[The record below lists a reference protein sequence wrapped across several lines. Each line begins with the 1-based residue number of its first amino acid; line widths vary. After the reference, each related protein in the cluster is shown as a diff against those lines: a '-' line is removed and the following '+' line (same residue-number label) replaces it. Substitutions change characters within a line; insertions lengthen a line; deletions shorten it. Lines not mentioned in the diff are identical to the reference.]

1 MTMSNYWTE
10 QPTMMPTR
18 GIPRGVRGLLIVTV
32 AIFVLQIVAD
42 GITGGAFTRLFA
54 LSWPGL
60 RKFFLWQL
68 VTYLFMHGGVGHLL
82 LNMLSLF
89 FIGPDTERALGTRRF
104 LMLYFL
110 SGIIGGVGWL
120 LMSFTPWAVCVG
132 ASGAVFGILGAFAA
146 LFPNRP
152 VTLLVFYV
160 LPVTMKAWVLA
171 SVLVGIQ
178 LLFLAG
184 SGEGGIAYAAH
195 IAGGIAGYLFTM
207 IITGR
212 LDASRFRL
220 WRFSR
225 RTPGKPA
232 DSWREAEVDRIL
244 DKISTKGIG
253 SLTSKERAFL
263 EQVSRERRG
272 NKPG

>member
-1 MTMSNYWTE
+1 MANYWTE
-10 QPTMMPTR
+10 QPAMMPTR
-18 GIPRGVRGLLIVTV
+18 GIPRGVRGLLIITV
-32 AIFVLQIVAD
+32 AFFIVQIVAD
-42 GITGGAFTRLFA
+42 GITNGALTRLLA

-60 RKFFLWQL
+60 KKLFFWQL

-104 LMLYFL
+104 LLLYFL

-120 LMSFTPWAVCVG
+120 LMSFTPWAICVG
-132 ASGAVFGILGAFAA
+132 ASGAVFGVLGAFAA

-152 VTLLVFYV
+152 VTLLVFYI

-171 SVLVGIQ
+171 TVLVAIQ
-178 LLFLAG
+178 LLFLVG
-184 SGEGGIAYAAH
+184 SGEGGIAYSAH

-212 LDASRFRL
+212 VLKKMSGPSADT
-220 WRFSR
+220 
-225 RTPGKPA
+225 RTEK
-232 DSWREAEVDRIL
+232 EVDRIL
-244 DKISTKGIG
+244 DKIAAEGIG

-272 NKPG
+272 NNTG